1 MAFASSSD
9 AGPRSA
15 CSGRAQE
22 VIMLNKA
29 QSDGGVELIAL
40 SRQAREAVEAVLAD
54 ATATVRQRVTE
65 DDQVIDALLDREQR
79 ATHGL
84 AWLATYVESVRQLA
98 AYAERMQ
105 TSGALGEIEELLV
118 RLGIGEYLAQIQGGI
133 FMSQSEIVRP
143 ADLGLA
149 DESVAARLAGP
160 LQALAASQVEHRARL
175 VELMRAYH
183 DASIGDCGLDETL
196 ATIREEMRKFADSEV
211 APQAHQ
217 WHRTNSYIPLDV
229 VAQMSELGVFGLTI
243 PQDYGGLGL
252 GKESMCVVSE
262 ELSRG
267 YIGVGS
273 LGTRSEIAAE
283 LILGGGTEEQKN
295 RWLPKL
301 ASGEVLPTAV
311 FTEPNSG
318 SDLASIKTRAV
329 RQGDV
334 YKVYGNKTWITHPVR
349 ADLMTLLVRTN
360 PSEPGHRGLSMLL
373 AEKPRGTDDD
383 PFPAAGM
390 SGSEIEVLGYRGMK
404 EYEIAFDGF
413 EVKAENLL
421 GGVEGQGFRQLMQ
434 TFESARIQTAARA
447 IGVAQA
453 AMEQALAYAQERR
466 QFGAPIIAFPRV
478 ADKIAMMA
486 VEIMIVRQLTY
497 FAARQKDSGKRCD
510 LEAGMAKL
518 LAARAAWANADNAVQ
533 IHGGNGFALEFPV
546 SRILC
551 DARILSIF
559 EGAAE
564 IQAQVIARRLLSV
577 GN

>member
-15 CSGRAQE
+15 CFGRAQE

-211 APQAHQ
+211 APQAQQ

>member
-1 MAFASSSD
+1 
-9 AGPRSA
+9 
-15 CSGRAQE
+15 
-22 VIMLNKA
+22 MLNKA
-29 QSDGGVELIAL
+29 QRDGGVELIAL

-65 DDQVIDALLDREQR
+65 DDQVIDALVDREQR

-149 DESVAARLAGP
+149 GESVAARLAGP

-183 DASIGDCGLDETL
+183 GASIGDCGLDETL

-211 APQAHQ
+211 APQAQQ

-301 ASGEVLPTAV
+301 ASGEGLPTAV

-329 RQGDV
+329 RQGEV

-373 AEKPRGTDDD
+373 AEKPRGTDDN